1 MLTVVGAGVS
11 GLTCALA
18 LRRAGFDARIVTADL
33 PSQTTSMVAAAVW
46 TVPGSEA
53 GNRNFQWAQRSRDVF
68 ASLATNLTTGVDS
81 LRQLELEVT
90 PHPPLGWEADWI
102 RPITPSELPSGYAG
116 GWMIDGYRIDP
127 RVYLAW
133 LRGEFERLG
142 GHLAVGRL
150 ERLEEA
156 EGLVVNC
163 TGLESRELCDDPEVV
178 PIRGQV
184 LVVSS
189 PDIDQGVSDEND
201 PDRITYVY
209 PRRDQVILGGT
220 RQIGDWNMKPDAAT
234 NARILADCLRLDP
247 RLAGCKVLETRV
259 GLRPGRKEVRL
270 EPGWMRDARPVIHNY
285 GHGGM
290 GYILS
295 WGCANEVVGLAGS
308 ILGDSV
314 RPVIHSPGQEQW
326 VRKSGAE
333 GI

>member
-33 PSQTTSMVAAAVW
+33 PSETTSMVAAAVW

-189 PDIDQGVSDEND
+189 PGIDEGVSDEND
-201 PDRITYVY
+201 PDHITYVY

-247 RLAGCKVLETRV
+247 RLAGCKVLESRV
-259 GLRPGRKEVRL
+259 GLRPGRKAVRL
-270 EPGWMRDARPVIHNY
+270 EPGRMRDARPVIHNY

-295 WGCANEVVGLAGS
+295 WGCADEVVALAGS
-308 ILGDSV
+308 ILGGDDEPV
-314 RPVIHSPGQEQW
+314 RQPGPRTTNQEEW
-326 VRKSGAE
+326 S
-333 GI
+333 